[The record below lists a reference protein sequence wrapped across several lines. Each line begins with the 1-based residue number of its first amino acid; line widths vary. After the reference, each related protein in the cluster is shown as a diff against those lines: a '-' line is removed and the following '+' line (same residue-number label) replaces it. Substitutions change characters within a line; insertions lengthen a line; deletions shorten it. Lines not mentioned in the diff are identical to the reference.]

1 MKAFETNATLDPDG
15 RLHLES
21 ALSRHL
27 PKNLRVIVLV
37 PEDDE
42 DSGEWYRAAAT
53 NEAFDFLAD
62 PAEDI
67 YTLADGKAFHD
78 AR

>member
-21 ALSRHL
+21 PLGKAVPR
-27 PKNLRVIVLV
+27 NLRVIVLV
-37 PEDDE
+37 PEDE
-42 DSGEWYRAAAT
+42 DDRGEWYTAAAA

-62 PAEDI
+62 PAEDV
-67 YTLADGKAFHD
+67 YTLNDGKAFHD